1 MYRKTRAP
9 VRAARLMYRKARA
22 PFREARVTTVRVRR
36 QEAAVSTESPSAS
49 ARPTASTDPGS
60 AASTDPGPTGVAPPG
75 PTGVGASGPAGVGA
89 PGPTGVGASGSTGV
103 WLIGA
108 RGSVATTAI
117 AGCAAMSAGLHPPTG
132 LVTETPP
139 FSGTGLPTLS
149 SLVFGG
155 HDTMECP
162 LPKRAEHLAAGGVLP
177 HGLPAAVH
185 AELAAAD
192 AEIRPGGPL
201 PGDSRTDDELITAF
215 AEEIR
220 DFAHRHRLARVV
232 VINVASTE
240 PAVVPGGSVE
250 GSGEGTS
257 APAGSASAAVRP
269 GSGSGGA
276 GAGSVGSGFGPDGS
290 GPGSGGLA
298 SGSTGAASAEG
309 GLAFGSGGGT
319 ANSAGQALS
328 PDAPASAERSLTSAD
343 PALDSAGSASASTG
357 LGTNSAA
364 SPRTDAESGLGSPE
378 SAPAS
383 AEPPPAST
391 DRLPPSSLYAA
402 AALRAGAP
410 YVNFTPST
418 GLHHPALTDL
428 AAASRL
434 PYAGRDGKT
443 GQTLLRSV
451 LGPMFAQ
458 RALAVRAWS
467 GTNLLGG
474 GDGAALA
481 DPAAAA
487 AKNAGKERVLAD
499 TLGTVPEGEVH
510 IDDVPALGDWKTAW
524 DHIAFDGFLGTRMT
538 LQTTWQGCD
547 SALAAPL
554 ILDLARLLARAH
566 EAGLDGPRPEL
577 AFYFKD
583 PDPGASSALP
593 DQHLALLAFADRLRE
608 TA

>member
-1 MYRKTRAP
+1 M
-9 VRAARLMYRKARA
+9 
-22 PFREARVTTVRVRR
+22 
-36 QEAAVSTESPSAS
+36 
-49 ARPTASTDPGS
+49 RP
-60 AASTDPGPTGVAPPG
+60 AASDGPGP
-75 PTGVGASGPAGVGA
+75 
-89 PGPTGVGASGSTGV
+89 TGV

-192 AEIRPGGPL
+192 AEIRTGGPL

-220 DFAHRHRLARVV
+220 DFAQRHGLARVV

-240 PAVVPGGSVE
+240 PAVVPGG
-250 GSGEGTS
+250 
-257 APAGSASAAVRP
+257 PAVGATGVGSASAGSSSDSDSGLRSSSDASLRP
-269 GSGSGGA
+269 GPG
-276 GAGSVGSGFGPDGS
+276 
-290 GPGSGGLA
+290 GPGPGD
-298 SGSTGAASAEG
+298 SAF
-309 GLAFGSGGGT
+309 A
-319 ANSAGQALS
+319 
-328 PDAPASAERSLTSAD
+328 
-343 PALDSAGSASASTG
+343 SAGSAPTAPAPGPGSSGST
-357 LGTNSAA
+357 
-364 SPRTDAESGLGSPE
+364 
-378 SAPAS
+378 PAS
-383 AEPPPAST
+383 AEPPPSSA

-418 GLHHPALTDL
+418 GLHHPALADL
-428 AAASRL
+428 AAASGL
-434 PYAGRDGKT
+434 PFAGRDGKT

-583 PDPGASSALP
+583 PDPGATSALP

-608 TA
+608 TT